1 MRTETSGRCD
11 IESDTPQERWD
22 SPTYDDQIGSGRTY
36 DGEQGGPMTRSGEQR
51 LELTWFNKDKAL
63 IPTETGRYGYTWVD
77 PRDPRYCETRTL
89 VMDEYVEGEQT
100 PKEEGVVYSER
111 ADLEPTTNN
120 LLVLGESGDVLEAL
134 TRVPELR
141 EKYARQIKCIYI
153 DPPFNTGAVFG
164 DSYEDNLEHS
174 VWLTLMRDRLLHLR
188 RLLRKDG
195 TIWVHLDDYEV
206 HRMRVLLDETFGPAR
221 FLGSV
226 LWQKADGPRNDLP
239 NFSVDHDTILVYGA
253 TDAAKLHQQNRDEAL
268 NAIYTSVDGDER
280 LWYDGDP
287 TAPSAHR
294 NQTWVY
300 AIQNPLTGDRMY
312 PAVGRCWG
320 AKQETVFAAMS
331 EYAKFR
337 LEVID
342 DDGERARICG
352 VPVAEVRKGIPAIM
366 LDEPLEDAAEHVA
379 ERKRQGAWPEF
390 ILRSKGTLGRKRIQP
405 DTGTNVRTLWL
416 NSEVGHNRQAKTEI
430 KNLFPGETPFATPKP
445 EALIAKII
453 LAATEPGDI
462 VLDCFA
468 GSGTTVAVAHK
479 LGRRWLACE
488 LKEDNFARYT
498 RPRLEMVTSG
508 ADKGGVSTTERG
520 TDERMLPEGTL
531 LPEGIST
538 PSEAWVIDRGFDKA
552 ARTLEARIDLSKMI
566 QAAVRR
572 DKRGEEPTL
581 SHTEGKELLSLLD
594 RLPSEEVGE
603 IDFLPLVKRSVV
615 RQVKT
620 QRMPN
625 EVNWR
630 GGGGFQVAHL
640 APACFDYDPEIAVV
654 TMTKAA
660 QDPTVLTPEHRHFH
674 GVRGAMRLYVT
685 RDPLTPEYVTEL
697 ASHVGGGE
705 SLTIASTVVLD
716 GAIEA
721 ARKARRG
728 SRVVHIPSDLFPF
741 QTEGK
746 R

>member
-1 MRTETSGRCD
+1 MTS
-11 IESDTPQERWD
+11 
-22 SPTYDDQIGSGRTY
+22 
-36 DGEQGGPMTRSGEQR
+36 SGEQR
-51 LELTWFNKDKAL
+51 LELNWFNKDQAL
-63 IPTETGRYGYTWVD
+63 LPMESGRYGYTWVD

-89 VMDEYVEGEQT
+89 VMDEYVEGEQA
-100 PKEEGVVYSER
+100 PKEAGAVYSER
-111 ADLEPTTNN
+111 ADLEPTTDN

-141 EKYARQIKCIYI
+141 EKYVGKVKCIYI
-153 DPPFNTGAVFG
+153 DPPFNTGATFG

-174 VWLTLMRDRLLHLR
+174 VWLTMMRDRLEHMR
-188 RLLRKDG
+188 RLLRKEG
-195 TIWVHLDDYEV
+195 TIWVHLDDSEV
-206 HRMRVLLDETFGPAR
+206 HRMRVLLDETFGPGR

-226 LWQKADGPRNDLP
+226 IWQKADGPRNDLP

-253 TDAAKLHQQNRDEAL
+253 TDAAKLHQQGRDEAL
-268 NAIYTSVDGDER
+268 NAIYTSADGDDR
-280 LWYDGDP
+280 SWYDADP

-300 AIQNPLTGDRMY
+300 AIQNPLTGELMY

-320 AKQETVFAAMS
+320 AKQETVFAALN

-342 DDGERARICG
+342 DDEERARICG
-352 VPVAEVRKGIPAIM
+352 VPVTEVRKGIPAIL
-366 LDEPLEDAAEHVA
+366 LDEPVKDAVEHVKA
-379 ERKRQGAWPEF
+379 RKSQGMWPEF
-390 ILRSKGTLGRKRIQP
+390 ILRAKGTLGRKRIQP

-479 LGRRWLACE
+479 LGRRWVACE
-488 LKEDNFARYT
+488 LKEDNFARYS
-498 RPRLEMVTSG
+498 RRRLDMVASG
-508 ADKGGVSTTERG
+508 SDPGGVTVTERKA
-520 TDERMLPEGTL
+520 DERMLPDGTL
-531 LPEGIST
+531 LPEGIAT
-538 PSEAWVIDRGFDKA
+538 AAEAWAVDRGFDKA
-552 ARTLEARIDLSKMI
+552 ARTLEAKIDLSKMI

-572 DKRGEEPTL
+572 DKRGEERALTDA
-581 SHTEGKELLSLLD
+581 EGKELLSLLG
-594 RLPSEEVGE
+594 RLPSERVGE
-603 IDFLPLVKRSVV
+603 VDFLPLVKRAVV
-615 RQVKT
+615 KQIKT
-620 QRMPN
+620 ERMPN
-625 EVNWR
+625 EVHWR

-640 APACFDYDPEIAVV
+640 APPCFDYDPDLDIV
-654 TMTKAA
+654 TVTKAA
-660 QDPTVLTPEHRHFH
+660 QDPVLLTASIAAHLRFRLTPEDRHFH

-685 RDPLTPEYVTEL
+685 RDPLTPEYVTSLVTHLGE
-697 ASHVGGGE
+697 GE
-705 SLTIASTVVLD
+705 SLTVASTVVLD
-716 GAIEA
+716 GVAEA
-721 ARKARRG
+721 LRKARHG
-728 SRVVHIPSDLFPF
+728 ARVVHIPSDLFVS
-741 QTEGK
+741 QKGK